1 MSFPSELR
9 HLSFSNRI
17 LVNMFDN
24 DAHPKYQTKELCF
37 SFEVQMMQDET
48 RHCEMMHDGVAEML
62 NFCARALFH

>member
-1 MSFPSELR
+1 
-9 HLSFSNRI
+9 
-17 LVNMFDN
+17 MFDN